1 MMRRLSTLA
10 FVSLALALAGCS
22 SDTLQGTGGP
32 STTDIYVATSGG
44 VSVSLNGGS
53 SWTTIGTLAN
63 VNSVVAVNSGTFRS
77 LYAATDSGLYLSTD
91 GSTWPT
97 TLLSGQ
103 VNGVVVSGQNIYAAT
118 SSGVSVSTDSGAT
131 WNTTSIAG
139 GALGVFATATTVYV
153 GTASAGL
160 WIFASSGGTGTQY
173 TNASTLGGLPS
184 DSVNAVFDDGTNCY
198 AATAK
203 GLAVSPND
211 FSAWTADTVASEALA
226 SDVVQGVFVSGST
239 IYAAT
244 SAGLSVGSGSTWTP
258 YLTGQSVNS
267 VFVSGASLYVAT
279 NAGVWISLDNG
290 ATWRNYTTAQ
300 GLASNTVKGITV
312 Q

>member
-184 DSVNAVFDDGTNCY
+184 DKVLAVYDDGSNIY
-198 AATAK
+198 AATDAGIAETTNAPVSWTPN
-203 GLAVSPND
+203 GLAGVI
-211 FSAWTADTVASEALA
+211 
-226 SDVVQGVFVSGST
+226 VQGVFVSGST